1 KTYKLTASEGQNQLH
16 GGPEGVGRVVWDAVP
31 DDATNSVVFSLA
43 SPDGSMGYPGNVSIK
58 ATYRLDGNRLRLE
71 LGATTDRP
79 TPLSLVQHHYFNLG
93 TGADVLDHSYWF
105 AGSAYTEVGD
115 DLIPTGNII
124 EAKPGTPWHFRQPRN
139 LRDQNGAPIEYD
151 GNLVLDTGRDLTE
164 PAGIVKSPDGDL
176 R

>member
-43 SPDGSMGYPGNVSIK
+43 SPDGSMGYPGNLSLK

-79 TPLSLVQHHYFNLG
+79 TYLSLVQHHYFNLG
-93 TGADVLDHSYWF
+93 TGDDVLDHAYQLA
-105 AGSAYTEVGD
+105 AGAYTEVTPH
-115 DLIPTGNII
+115 DLIPTGNIF
-124 EAKPGTPWHFRQPRN
+124 EVTPGSDRDFRTPRN
-139 LRDQNGAPIEYD
+139 MRDADGKGIGYD
-151 GNLVLDTGRDLTE
+151 
-164 PAGIVKSPDGDL
+164 
-176 R
+176 